1 MNIEN
6 IEEVEQIFKELNVS
20 IFRTKKKDGHVSY
33 YGTGD
38 FSEEE
43 VRMRFNRDI
52 QIEYKK
58 GFFPHVIFKF

>member
-6 IEEVEQIFKELNVS
+6 IEEVEKIFKELNVS
-20 IFRTKKKDGHVSY
+20 IFRTEKRGGHVSY
-33 YGTGD
+33 FGTGG

-43 VRMRFNRDI
+43 LRIKFNKV